1 MALRFET
8 LPTTFGTDSANRLAD
23 AADRGPS
30 GAVAALETFYAAF
43 NGRDA
48 ALMREVWLDRP
59 DVALSNPLGGV
70 RRGVDAIVELYERI
84 FRSDGR
90 AWVELSDVTAM
101 QAGETVAFV
110 GRESGEYAGTTDTVA
125 LAIRTSRWFSYDE
138 DAGRWQQIHHHGS
151 IDDPQLLDRYQRA
164 VAGRPAAD

>member
-1 MALRFET
+1 
-8 LPTTFGTDSANRLAD
+8 
-23 AADRGPS
+23 
-30 GAVAALETFYAAF
+30 
-43 NGRDA
+43 
-48 ALMREVWLDRP
+48 MREVWL
-59 DVALSNPLGGV
+59 
-70 RRGVDAIVELYERI
+70 ELYERI

-110 GRESGEYAGTTDTVA
+110 GRESGEYAGTIDTVA
-125 LAIRTSRWFSYDE
+125 IAIRTSRWFSYDE